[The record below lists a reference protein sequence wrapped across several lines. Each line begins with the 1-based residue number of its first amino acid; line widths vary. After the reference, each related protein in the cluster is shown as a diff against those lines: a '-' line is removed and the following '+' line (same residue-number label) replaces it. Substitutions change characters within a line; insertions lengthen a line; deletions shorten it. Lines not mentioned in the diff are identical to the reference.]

1 LEWIMP
7 MKRSTATL
15 RINPEQLKALENISE
30 IEGLTVNELLREAVK
45 TYLNR
50 RDRNSFEGTVSAL
63 RAYRKQN
70 PGFKGAIDEFVDAEV
85 GVEDPLE
92 CELIEAKTREQ
103 YSAGPV
109 QRKIRDILDS

>member
-1 LEWIMP
+1 MP

-15 RINPEQLKALENISE
+15 RIDPEQLEALERISK
-30 IEGLTVNELLREAVK
+30 IEGLTVNELLREATK
-45 TYLNR
+45 NYLNR
-50 RDRNSFEGTVSAL
+50 RNPSSFERTVSAL
-63 RAYRKQN
+63 RAYRKQD
-70 PGFKGAIDEFVDAEV
+70 PEFKKAIDEFVEAEA
-85 GVEDPLE
+85 GLEDPLE